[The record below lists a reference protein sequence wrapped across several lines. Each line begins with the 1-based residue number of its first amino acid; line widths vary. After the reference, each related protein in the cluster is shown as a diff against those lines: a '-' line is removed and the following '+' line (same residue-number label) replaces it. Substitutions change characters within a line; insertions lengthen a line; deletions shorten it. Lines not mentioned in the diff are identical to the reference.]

1 MAGTTTGDDGNLG
14 LGGGIGTAED
24 DFVFGVIG
32 KRRIGDGE
40 GVEGG
45 VDEVGRV

>member
-1 MAGTTTGDDGNLG
+1 MAGTTAGDDGDLG

-24 DFVFGVIG
+24 DFVGGIIG
-32 KRRIGDGE
+32 EGRVGDGE